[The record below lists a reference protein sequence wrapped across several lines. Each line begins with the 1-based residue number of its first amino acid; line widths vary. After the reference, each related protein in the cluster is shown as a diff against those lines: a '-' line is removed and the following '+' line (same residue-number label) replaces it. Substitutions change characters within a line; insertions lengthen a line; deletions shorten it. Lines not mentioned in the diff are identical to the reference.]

1 MSTCNEITLEAI
13 RKVNTASR
21 KTKVICTLGPACWSV
36 EGLTGLID
44 AGMNLARFN
53 FSHGDHVTHG
63 ATLQRLREAIA
74 LRPGCHVGI
83 MLDTKGP
90 EIRTGVIDPSC
101 GGKLKLVRGD
111 LIEVGTDYDKLCTPQ
126 YLACS
131 YKSLPKSVKVGSSM
145 LVADGSLMLE
155 VTEIKEASVMAKIL
169 NNVSLGDKKN
179 MNLPGAIVDLP
190 TLTEKD
196 IEDLQK
202 FGVANGVDF
211 IAASFVRKAS
221 DLHFIREVLGEQG
234 KGIKIISKIENQE
247 GLENYDAILEATDGI
262 MVARGDLGMEI
273 PIEKVFIA
281 QKMMIERANIAG
293 KPVVTAT
300 QMLESMITNP
310 RPTRAECADI
320 ANAVLDG
327 TDCVMLSGETA
338 NGEYPNDAVKYM
350 ANTCTEAENI
360 LNNDV
365 VFNSIRSRS
374 LAKGD
379 LSQEESIASSA
390 VKTARDVGAKLLV
403 VLTES
408 GNSARLVA
416 KYRPSI
422 PVLVLT
428 HSSEVARQCQ
438 SYVRNCKSVVIS
450 TDCTNEVI
458 SAQID
463 EHSKKFGYTKGGD
476 IVVCVH
482 GNKGIVKG
490 STSMVRV
497 LQC

>member
-1 MSTCNEITLEAI
+1 MSSCNEITLEAI
-13 RKVNTASR
+13 RKVNSASR
-21 KTKVICTLGPACWSV
+21 KTKVVCTLGPACWSV

-53 FSHGDHVTHG
+53 FSHGDHTTHG

-90 EIRTGVIDPSC
+90 EIRTGVVDPAC

-111 LIEVGTDYDKLCTPQ
+111 FIEVGTDYDKLCTPQ

-155 VTEIKEASVMAKIL
+155 VTEIKETSVVAKIL

-247 GLENYDAILEATDGI
+247 GLENYDAILDATDGI

-273 PIEKVFIA
+273 PPEKVFIA
-281 QKMMIERANIAG
+281 
-293 KPVVTAT
+293 
-300 QMLESMITNP
+300 
-310 RPTRAECADI
+310 
-320 ANAVLDG
+320 
-327 TDCVMLSGETA
+327 
-338 NGEYPNDAVKYM
+338 
-350 ANTCTEAENI
+350 
-360 LNNDV
+360 
-365 VFNSIRSRS
+365 
-374 LAKGD
+374 
-379 LSQEESIASSA
+379 
-390 VKTARDVGAKLLV
+390 
-403 VLTES
+403 
-408 GNSARLVA
+408 
-416 KYRPSI
+416 
-422 PVLVLT
+422 
-428 HSSEVARQCQ
+428 
-438 SYVRNCKSVVIS
+438 
-450 TDCTNEVI
+450 
-458 SAQID
+458 
-463 EHSKKFGYTKGGD
+463 
-476 IVVCVH
+476 
-482 GNKGIVKG
+482 
-490 STSMVRV
+490 
-497 LQC
+497 